1 MAESDKSVWWRL
13 TRTPL
18 RFLFLLAVSGLSGPA
33 ATYAQ
38 ETLPDNDVLM
48 RAMVDELE
56 RSMNELVLEDL
67 PRPYFIQFRA
77 EDRLSYTMSAAYGG
91 LLESSTRRTRPFRS
105 RVRVGSHDLDNTN
118 AGRGGGMRVSLPLDD
133 DYAAIRHTIWRATD
147 ADYKNAVEALT
158 RKTAYLKDKTI
169 EDRPADFT
177 PAEPVH
183 LLGPSAKLGLDRP
196 VWEKS
201 IELLSARFKEHPRI
215 RDSVVE
221 LHAAAANNLIVNSEG
236 TRFRKGDTGVY
247 IEVDA
252 EIQAEDGMLL
262 SDRLRYLGE
271 QTDQLPPVEQM
282 LTDIDE
288 MCAKLVRLAEAP
300 QLDQYTG
307 PVLFE
312 PVAAAKVFEALFADA
327 ICARPVPLGRGGGWG
342 SASLE
347 KKLGLRV
354 LPRSFQ
360 AYDDPGSEWF
370 EEVLLAGSYEYD
382 DEAVPVSR
390 VSVVEKG
397 VLKGLVASRAP
408 TKKVKKTTGHGRSA
422 GLGDARATIGC
433 LYLSDDHGLS
443 AGELHDELI
452 QTARDEGL
460 EYGLRIAAMRPG
472 GYGNLGSPIYAYKVH
487 VENGREELVRGLEF
501 LPVETRALKRILA
514 AGTERKAYNSI
525 VGVGRSIVCPAILL
539 EELDLKKFAEEFDKP
554 PILKSPATRDP

>member
-1 MAESDKSVWWRL
+1 MAEFDKSMR
-13 TRTPL
+13 RSMRNPM
-18 RFLFLLAVSGLSGPA
+18 RFLFLLAMGGLSMPVA
-33 ATYAQ
+33 AHAE

-48 RAMVDELE
+48 KAMVDELG
-56 RSMNELVLEDL
+56 RSMTELVLEDL
-67 PRPYFIQFRA
+67 PRPYFVQFRA

-105 RVRVGSHDLDNTN
+105 RVRVGSYDLDNTN
-118 AGRGGGMRVSLPLDD
+118 AGRGGGRHASLPLDD

-147 ADYKNAVEALT
+147 ADYKGAVEALA
-158 RKTAYLKDKTI
+158 RKIAYLEGKTI
-169 EDRPADFT
+169 EDRPAGFT

-183 LLGPSAKLGLDRP
+183 LLEPSAKLGLDRP
-196 VWEKS
+196 AWEKR
-201 IELLSARFKEHPRI
+201 IELLSARFKKHPRI
-215 RDSVVE
+215 RDSIVR
-221 LHAAAANNLIVNSEG
+221 LHAAAANNFIVNSEG
-236 TRFRKGDTGVY
+236 TRYRKGDTGVY

-271 QTDQLPPVEQM
+271 QVDQLPPVEQM

-288 MCAKLVRLAEAP
+288 MCTKLVRLAEAP
-300 QLDQYTG
+300 KPDQYTG

-312 PVAAAKVFEALFADA
+312 PLAAAKVFEAVFANA

-342 SASLE
+342 DASLE

-360 AYDDPGSEWF
+360 AYDNPGSEWF
-370 EEVLLAGSYEYD
+370 EGVLLAGSYEHD
-382 DEAVPVSR
+382 DEAVPATR

-408 TKKVKKTTGHGRSA
+408 TKKIKKTTGHGRSA

-433 LYLSDDHGLS
+433 LYFSDDHGFS
-443 AGELHDELI
+443 ANELHEELI
-452 QTARDEGL
+452 QAARDEGL

-472 GYGNLGSPIYAYKVH
+472 GYGNLGSPIYAYKVY
-487 VENGREELVRGLEF
+487 VEDGREELVRGLEF

-525 VGVGRSIVCPAILL
+525 AGVGRSIVSPAILL